1 MRNTFLV
8 FRRDYLGYVSAW
20 GFWLGLAALPILA
33 MIGMVL
39 GAFAAST
46 TPARYYA
53 VVESG
58 NTYSIEIAKQFI
70 EQRERILQS
79 AQELSEAVSEGAPA
93 PSTLPGSA
101 ETLAPKFIEV
111 PAPGRTVDALRPW
124 LLGDKLVSGPDGEKP
139 LFAAIIVPED
149 GGPIQY
155 WSENVTVSDLRRQVE
170 DAAKEISR
178 TAFLESQ
185 NIDPDILER
194 ANETVPDVAEQRI
207 RTIEEQAATG
217 NDVTLADQAP
227 FVMSVGIAFMLWFM
241 IFSVIQYLL
250 MNTIEERSNK
260 IFDTLLTSVRLP
272 QLLAGKLAAVFG
284 VTLTMMGTWGLLS
297 LVFVLVGATNVP
309 PEMLEPIGLGLETAG
324 RPEILLTAIISLV
337 LGYLMYGVIF
347 VAIGS
352 LCDTIQEA
360 QTLISPLMMLL
371 MLPLIAI
378 SFTMN
383 DPNSVFVS
391 ALSWVPLFT
400 PFLLILRIP
409 TEPPMMEVFAQMGL
423 MAATT
428 IFVMWLATKVY
439 RAGAVH
445 GAGMGDAM
453 DWIKRSL
460 PWTTGKQET
469 PASN

>member
-46 TPARYYA
+46 TPARYYS
-53 VVESG
+53 VIETG
-58 NTYSIEIAKQFI
+58 NAYAIEIENQFTQ
-70 EQRERILQS
+70 QRERILQS
-79 AQELSEAVSEGAPA
+79 AQELSDAVSDGTA
-93 PSTLPGSA
+93 STLPSSA
-101 ETLAPKFIEV
+101 DTIAPKFIEV
-111 PAPGRTVDALRPW
+111 PAPGRTVDELRPW
-124 LLGDKLVSGPDGEKP
+124 LLGEKLVSGPDGEKA
-139 LFAAIIVPED
+139 LFAAIIVPDD

-170 DAAKEISR
+170 DAAEEISR
-178 TAFLESQ
+178 TAFLQAQ

-194 ANETVPDVAEQRI
+194 ADELVPEVAEQRI
-207 RTIEEQAATG
+207 RTVAEQASAG

-227 FVMSVGIAFMLWFM
+227 FVMSIGIAFMLWFM

-284 VTLTMMGTWGLLS
+284 VTLTMMGTWAILS
-297 LVFVLVGATNVP
+297 LVFVLIGAANVP
-309 PEMLEPIGLGLETAG
+309 SAMLEPIWLGLETAAK
-324 RPEILLTAIISLV
+324 PAILLTAIISLV

-360 QTLISPLMMLL
+360 QTLVSPLMMLL
-371 MLPLIAI
+371 MLPLVAI

-391 ALSWVPLFT
+391 SISWFPLFT

-409 TEPPMMEVFAQMGL
+409 TEPPMLEVLAQMGL

-460 PWTTGKQET
+460 PL
-469 PASN
+469 ASNKRKTAPPN